1 MAVKEL
7 TFEAEARAGLLA
19 GVEKLAA
26 AVKSTL
32 GPRGRNAVIDKS
44 WGGPTVTK
52 DGVTVAEEIELADKT
67 ENMGAQLVK
76 EAASKTSDKAGDGT
90 TTSTVL
96 AEALFKEGLRQV
108 TAGVDANALVRG
120 MRQAV
125 DAAVGSIAKLS
136 KPVNGKPDIQNVA
149 TISANNDPVIG
160 KIMADAMEKV
170 GKDGVI
176 TVEEGKALDT
186 YVDVVEGMQFDR
198 GYLSPNFVTDQDDMV
213 AVLDKCLVLI
223 YEDKI
228 SSIQKLVPLLE
239 KVQGTKKPLLIIAE
253 DVDGEALSTLVINKL
268 RGVLNVC
275 AVKAPGYGDRRK
287 AMLNDIAVLT
297 GGEAIMKDLGVELD
311 KVELTQL
318 GTVKKITVDADNTT
332 LIEGAGSTKAIQ
344 GRVAQIRAEIETTT
358 SDYDRE
364 KLQERLAKLAGGVAQ
379 INVGAGSEAELKEK
393 KARVED
399 ALHATRAAVEE
410 GIVPGG
416 GLSFIRALAAVSK
429 LKAEGDEAAGIEAVK
444 KALAVPLFTI
454 ADNAGERG
462 SVVVSK
468 VSEQK
473 GSQGFDALALEYCDL
488 IERGVITPAK
498 VDRTALQNALSV
510 AALLLTCDCTVCEVP
525 DDDAGDDHGGGGG
538 GMPGGMGGMGGGMPG
553 MGGMGGMGGMPGMG
567 GMGGMGG
574 MM

>member
-1 MAVKEL
+1 MSVKEL

-52 DGVTVAEEIELADKT
+52 DGVTVAEEIELTDKAQ
-67 ENMGAQLVK
+67 NMGVQLVK

-120 MRQAV
+120 MKKAVAAATVAIEKQA
-125 DAAVGSIAKLS
+125 
-136 KPVNGKPDIQNVA
+136 KPINGKADITNVA
-149 TISANNDPVIG
+149 TISANNDPEIG

-170 GKDGVI
+170 GRDGVI

-198 GYLSPNFVTDQDDMV
+198 GYLSPNFITNADDMLV
-213 AVLDKCLVLI
+213 ELDKALILV

-239 KVQGTKKPLLIIAE
+239 KVQQAKKPLLIIAE
-253 DVDGEALSTLVINKL
+253 DVEGEALSTLVINKL

-287 AMLNDIAVLT
+287 AMLGDIAALT
-297 GGEAIMKDLGVELD
+297 GAESIMKDLGVELD
-311 KVELTQL
+311 QVELSQL
-318 GTVKKITVDADNTT
+318 GLAKKITVDGDNTT
-332 LIEGAGSTKAIQ
+332 IIEGAGESSEIQ
-344 GRVAQIRAEIETTT
+344 GRIAQIRNEIETTT

-379 INVGAGSEAELKEK
+379 INVGAASEAELKEK

-416 GLSFIRALAAVSK
+416 GISFIRSIASLDKVDAS
-429 LKAEGDEAAGIEAVK
+429 GDEAAGVEAVR
-444 KALAVPLFTI
+444 KALSVPLHTI

-462 SVVVSK
+462 SVVVAK
-468 VSEQK
+468 VAAQK
-473 GSQGFDALALEYCDL
+473 GSQGFDALKLEYGDL
-488 IERGVITPAK
+488 VERGIITPAK
-498 VDRTALQNALSV
+498 VDRTAIENAVSV
-510 AALLLTCDCTVCEVP
+510 AALLLTCDCVVADAPADE
-525 DDDAGDDHGGGGG
+525 DAGGGAPDMGGMGG
-538 GMPGGMGGMGGGMPG
+538 GMPGMGGMGGGMPG
-553 MGGMGGMGGMPGMG
+553 MGGMGGMPGM
-567 GMGGMGG
+567 M
-574 MM
+574 